1 VGGASRYAGRA
12 GAAAFIGALGLGP
25 SLFAGCSAPC
35 CTVDGF
41 PINLVSP
48 PSTSPEA
55 GGLRAAG
62 WDPGDQARF
71 PNLISIDTGS
81 SLTIFRGHDE
91 GNQVVLRNLDLLDA
105 LPAPG
110 GTVAAPV
117 RARFRDIEALPVDI
131 DPEGPD
137 VVLGGELLRNYSVQF
152 DFAAPSI
159 TFWSRQSAS
168 DGFLGTVGFA
178 VLRFNLAGGAEL
190 IAQSRPDFLG
200 LTGPVETHA
209 TRVVLRACSAWQ
221 PFDPDT
227 EPQEHLLCCKKGDE
241 GSSALAAG
249 ADLALLVATGVGP
262 LVLSQSAWDRVTSN
276 RDSVPV
282 ATRTAP
288 LPVASLSGPIMAS
301 WFSLPRLALVNQELD
316 DSSNPGA
323 CVELGRARRL
333 EWVEHHQ
340 ADAACA
346 QPCDTDP
353 RDSTRA
359 QNSAAYIELGDDI
372 PVAVVP
378 DGTPLLQG
386 LRAEIRPEGPEID
399 GLIGAG
405 TLASTTL
412 EIDYRSQPARALLA
426 CVAGAPQGFCW
437 TRPRC
442 ARLSNPGD
450 TRACFGQPARALPA
464 VCAPSGCG

>member
-1 VGGASRYAGRA
+1 VERVRGHAGLARA
-12 GAAAFIGALGLGP
+12 GALTGALALNAV
-25 SLFAGCSAPC
+25 AGCSAPC
-35 CTVDGF
+35 CTVDSF
-41 PINLVSP
+41 PINLVP
-48 PSTSPEA
+48 AASTSPEA
-55 GGLRAAG
+55 AGLRAAG
-62 WDPGDQARF
+62 WDPADRTPF
-71 PNLISIDTGS
+71 PRLISIDTAA
-81 SLTIFRGHDE
+81 SLTIFRRRDE
-91 GNQVVLRNLDLLDA
+91 GNQLVLRNFDILDA
-105 LPAPG
+105 LPPSNGTATAPI
-110 GTVAAPV
+110 
-117 RARFRDIEALPVDI
+117 RAKFRDVEVLPLDL

-137 VVLGGELLRNYSVQF
+137 VILGGELLRNFSVEF
-152 DFAAPSI
+152 DFVAPSI
-159 TFWSRQSAS
+159 TFWSRQSAG
-168 DGFLGTVGFA
+168 DGFLATVGFA
-178 VLRFNLAGGAEL
+178 VMRFNLFGGAEL
-190 IAQSRPDFLG
+190 TARSRQDFLG

-221 PFDPDT
+221 PFDPET
-227 EPQEHLLCCKKGDE
+227 EPPEHLLCCKKGDE
-241 GSSALAAG
+241 VASWLAAG

-276 RDSVPV
+276 RDSVPI
-282 ATRTAP
+282 ATRTGPVP
-288 LPVASLSGPIMAS
+288 LASLSGPITAS
-301 WFSLPRLALVNQELD
+301 WFTLPRLALVNQELD

-340 ADAACA
+340 ADSACA

-353 RDSTRA
+353 RDQTRA
-359 QNSAAYIELGDDI
+359 QNTAAYIELGEEI

-378 DGTPLLQG
+378 DGTPFLQG

-405 TLASTTL
+405 TLARTTL

-426 CVAGAPQGFCW
+426 CASGTPQTSCW

-450 TRACFGQPARALPA
+450 MRACFGQPARALPA
-464 VCAPSGCG
+464 LCAPSGCG